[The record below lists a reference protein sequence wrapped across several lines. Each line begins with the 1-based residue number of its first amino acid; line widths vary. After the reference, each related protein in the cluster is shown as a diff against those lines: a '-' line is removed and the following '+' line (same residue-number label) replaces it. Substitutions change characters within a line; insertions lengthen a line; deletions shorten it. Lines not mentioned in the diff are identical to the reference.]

1 MLFPDRLRS
10 QYFFCAMSLMALGAH
25 RGRPVA
31 AAPCTPGLRPATSP
45 LRGAFDLSLQAS
57 GRAEAASLQNTA
69 LSPHPCGLPR
79 PSGNVSAMLRPPAP
93 AVSAAPAPAVIW
105 GCRPGKAQPPPGIN
119 AAPCLMA
126 SPGGA
131 ALTGPT
137 RCEPVRGPGRPGKTP
152 ADTRRNI
159 GATGNVP
166 ARAALSRATA
176 SMLLPGRLRSRL
188 IVCVM
193 AVMALGAHRGRPVAA
208 APCTPGLRPATSPL
222 RGPFDLSLQASG
234 RAEAASLQNTALS
247 PHPCGLPRPSGNVSA
262 MLRPPAPAVS
272 AAPAPAVIWGCR
284 PGKA

>member
-1 MLFPDRLRS
+1 MLAGPTDSRS
-10 QYFFCAMSLMALGAH
+10 
-25 RGRPVA
+25 R
-31 AAPCTPGLRPATSP
+31 TS
-45 LRGAFDLSLQAS
+45 
-57 GRAEAASLQNTA
+57 
-69 LSPHPCGLPR
+69 
-79 PSGNVSAMLRPPAP
+79 
-93 AVSAAPAPAVIW
+93 
-105 GCRPGKAQPPPGIN
+105 RPGKAQPPPGN
-119 AAPCLMA
+119 KAAPCLMA

-137 RCEPVRGPGRPGKTP
+137 RCEPVRGPGRPGKVP
-152 ADTRRNI
+152 AATRQNN

-176 SMLLPGRLRSRL
+176 SMLFPDRLRSQYFS
-188 IVCVM
+188 
-193 AVMALGAHRGRPVAA
+193 ALCHSWRWERTGGGQSP
-208 APCTPGLRPATSPL
+208 PPLYPGLRPATSPL